1 MTAGGVL
8 AVFAHPDDES
18 LLAGGTLAA
27 CAGAGV
33 DVGALSL
40 TRGELGEIADPALA
54 TRDDLGAVRAG
65 ELAAA
70 GRALGASWT
79 ECLDFPDG
87 SLEWAPADEVR
98 EAVAQRIS
106 DHRPRAVITFA
117 PEGLY
122 WHPDHLATHRLTVEA
137 VAGASEPLWLYGATW
152 PAGLAERLVS
162 EVRALGLAVDLWGLD
177 PAAFGAEEES
187 ITTVLDVR
195 PVLAAKLAALRAHRT
210 QLGSEHLLSTMPDEV
225 ASKLLSREYFVR
237 LQAPGESADWLLE
250 VTHLP
255 TSEPL
260 GGLYGR

>member
-27 CAGAGV
+27 CAEAGT
-33 DVGALSL
+33 DVGLLSL

-54 TRDDLGAVRAG
+54 TRGGLAAVRTG
-65 ELAAA
+65 ELEAA
-70 GRALGASWT
+70 GRVIGASWT

-87 SLEWAPADEVR
+87 SLAWAPADEVR
-98 EAVAQRIS
+98 EAIARRIA
-106 DHRPRAVITFA
+106 DHGPRAVITFA

-137 VAGASEPLWLYGATW
+137 VAGASGPLWLYGATW
-152 PAGLAERLVS
+152 PIGLAERLTS
-162 EVRALGLAVDLWGLD
+162 EVRALGLAAELWGLD
-177 PAAFGAEEES
+177 PAAFGAEEEA

-195 PVLAAKLAALRAHRT
+195 SCLSAKLAALRAHRT
-210 QLGSEHLLSTMPDEV
+210 QLGSEHLLSTMPDEL
-225 ASKLLSREYFVR
+225 AAKLLGREYFVR
-237 LQAPGESADWLLE
+237 LQSPAASQDWLLE

-260 GGLYGR
+260 GGLSV

>member
-27 CAGAGV
+27 CAEAGT
-33 DVGALSL
+33 DVGLLSL

-54 TRDDLGAVRAG
+54 TRGGLAAVRTR
-65 ELAAA
+65 ELEAA
-70 GRALGASWT
+70 GRVLGASWT

-98 EAVAQRIS
+98 KAVAHRIA
-106 DHRPRAVITFA
+106 DHGPRAVITFA

-137 VAGASEPLWLYGATW
+137 VAGASGPLWLYGATW
-152 PAGLAERLVS
+152 PVGLAERLVS
-162 EVRALGLAVDLWGLD
+162 EVRALGLSAELWGLE
-177 PAAFGAEEES
+177 PTAFGAEEEA
-187 ITTVLDVR
+187 ITTVLDVSSF
-195 PVLAAKLAALRAHRT
+195 LSAKLAALRTHRS
-210 QLGSEHLLSTMPDEV
+210 QLGSEHVLSTMPDEV
-225 ASKLLSREYFVR
+225 AAKLLAREYFVR
-237 LQAPGESADWLLE
+237 LRSPGDSQDWLLK

-260 GGLYGR
+260 GGLFG

>member
-27 CAGAGV
+27 CAEAGV
-33 DVGALSL
+33 DVGLLSL
-40 TRGELGEIADPALA
+40 TRGELGEISDPGLA
-54 TRDDLGAVRAG
+54 TRVDLAAVRTG
-65 ELAAA
+65 ELEAA

-98 EAVAQRIS
+98 GAVAHRIAE
-106 DHRPRAVITFA
+106 HGPRAVITFA

-137 VAGASEPLWLYGATW
+137 VAGAPGSPWLYGATW
-152 PAGLAERLVS
+152 PIGLAERLAS
-162 EVRALGLAVDLWGLD
+162 ELRGLGLAAELWGLD
-177 PAAFGAEEES
+177 PAAFGAEEEA
-187 ITTVLDVR
+187 ITTVLDVS
-195 PVLAAKLAALRAHRT
+195 PFLSAKLAALRMHRT
-210 QLGSEHLLSTMPDEV
+210 QLGPEHLLSAMPDEV
-225 ASKLLSREYFVR
+225 AARLLAREYFVR
-237 LQAPGESADWLLE
+237 LEAPGASPEWLLE

-255 TSEPL
+255 TSTSL
-260 GGLYGR
+260 GGSYG

>member
-1 MTAGGVL
+1 MTGDGVL

-27 CAGAGV
+27 CATAGL
-33 DVGALSL
+33 DVGLLSL

-65 ELAAA
+65 ELEAA

-87 SLEWAPADEVR
+87 SLEWAPAKEVR
-98 EAVAQRIS
+98 EAIAHRIA

-117 PEGLY
+117 SEGLY
-122 WHPDHLATHRLTVEA
+122 WHPDHLATHRLAVEA
-137 VAGASEPLWLYGATW
+137 TAGGPDPPWVYGATW
-152 PAGLAERLVS
+152 PLGLAERLVS
-162 EVRALGLAVDLWGLD
+162 EVGARGLAAELWGLE
-177 PAAFGAEEES
+177 PTAFGAEEET
-187 ITTVLDVR
+187 IATVLDVS
-195 PVLAAKLAALRAHRT
+195 PFLAAKLAALRMHRT
-210 QLGSEHLLSTMPDEV
+210 QLGSEHLLSTLPDEV
-225 ASKLLSREYFVR
+225 AARLLAREYFVR
-237 LQAPGESADWLLE
+237 LQSPGESPDWLPE

-260 GGLYGR
+260 GGLFG

>member
-27 CAGAGV
+27 CAEAGV
-33 DVGALSL
+33 DVGLLSL

-54 TRDDLGAVRAG
+54 TRDELAAVRAG
-65 ELAAA
+65 ELEAA

-87 SLEWAPADEVR
+87 SLEWAPADDVR
-98 EAVAQRIS
+98 EAVAHRIAE
-106 DHRPRAVITFA
+106 HGPRAVITFA

-122 WHPDHLATHRLTVEA
+122 WHPDHLATHRLAVEA
-137 VAGASEPLWLYGATW
+137 VAGVDDTLWLYGATW
-152 PAGLAERLVS
+152 PVGLAERLVS
-162 EVRALGLAVDLWGLD
+162 EVRVLGLAVDLWGLE
-177 PAAFGAEEES
+177 PAAFGAEEQA
-187 ITTVLDVR
+187 ITTVLDVS
-195 PVLAAKLAALRAHRT
+195 PFLTAKLAALRTHRT
-210 QLGSEHLLSTMPDEV
+210 QLGSGHLLSTMPDEV
-225 ASKLLSREYFVR
+225 AAKLLAREYFVR
-237 LQAPGESADWLLE
+237 LRSPGESPDWLPE

-260 GGLYGR
+260 GGLFG